1 MIFDLLTQKEKEMCQ
16 IINLKK
22 DEIIF
27 YEGDTCHEVGIVL
40 LGVIAISS
48 YSYQGIEMVY
58 NTILPPHLFGN
69 NLIFSSDPLYKGNV
83 ISKTNSKIVLI
94 KKEILISLLQNNE
107 SFLLEYLKEQSN
119 FGKTLNN
126 KIKIL
131 SFYHA
136 RDRFLYYLSSHDNH
150 IKYLSI
156 TSLASELALSR
167 EALSRLISELIKEN
181 IITKKK
187 NEIYLNS

>member
-1 MIFDLLTQKEKEMCQ
+1 MIFDLLNEEEKKKCRK
-16 IINLKK
+16 ITLKK
-22 DEIIF
+22 DEVLF
-27 YEGDTCHEVGIVL
+27 YEGDSCHEVGIVL
-40 LGVIAISS
+40 TGVIAISS
-48 YSYQGIEMVY
+48 YSYQGIEMIY
-58 NTILPPHLFGN
+58 NTILPYHLFGN
-69 NLIFSSDPLYKGNV
+69 NLIFSSSSIYKGNV
-83 ISKTNSKIVLI
+83 ISKTTSTIVLI
-94 KKEILISLLQNNE
+94 NKEILISLLQNNQ
-107 SFLLEYLKEQSN
+107 SFLLEYLKEQSD

-150 IKYLSI
+150 IKYISI
-156 TSLASELALSR
+156 SSLASELALSR
-167 EALSRLISELIKEN
+167 EALWRLISELIKDK